1 MTQDTPYDPKAIH
14 RYGSKEREVDRT
26 AEMVVD
32 LARRGHIARA
42 IWLIYDGNR
51 FDAETMRFLAQ
62 RVEAWSKE
70 PHPRVDKDGYPLTLA
85 DRIGAPPPRM
95 QTWIFPMKPG
105 FTLEVTAV
113 SREDAIARA
122 AERLNTHCP
131 PEPVLKE

>member
-1 MTQDTPYDPKAIH
+1 MSAYDPKAVH
-14 RYGSKEREVDRT
+14 SYGSKERELDRT

-32 LARRGHIARA
+32 LASRGHIARA
-42 IWLIYDGNR
+42 IWLIHDGNR
-51 FDAETMRFLAQ
+51 FDAEAMKFLAQ
-62 RVEAWSKE
+62 RVEAWSKD
-70 PHPRVDKDGYPLTLA
+70 PH
-85 DRIGAPPPRM
+85 PRM

-105 FTLEVTAV
+105 FTLEVTAA